1 MMKSIA
7 AMTMLCATASCGT
20 VAGNFC
26 DLARP
31 MLTDDAD
38 LAGTIVQRD
47 RALAREMNRH
57 NLLVEGCAR

>member
-1 MMKSIA
+1 
-7 AMTMLCATASCGT
+7 
-20 VAGNFC
+20 
-26 DLARP
+26 